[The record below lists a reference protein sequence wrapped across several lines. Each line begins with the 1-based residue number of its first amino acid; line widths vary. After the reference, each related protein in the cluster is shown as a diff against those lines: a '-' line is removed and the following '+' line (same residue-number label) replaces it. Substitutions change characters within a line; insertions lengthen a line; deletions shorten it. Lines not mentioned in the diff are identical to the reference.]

1 MKEHFR
7 KIKSLTLNTLF
18 ENDPNRFT
26 HFSHVLHDTLF
37 DFSKNHMTQ
46 ETLKHLIDWANRR
59 NVPEALRKLNAGE
72 IVNFSE
78 NRAARHAELRKPK
91 NQRLPD
97 VQHALDKMASL
108 VEHLHHAKTLTD
120 IVVLGIGG
128 SHLGPRLTLD
138 ALSSYA
144 VTSQRFHFVSTLD
157 AHQITTTLD
166 KLSPDSTAIIISS
179 KTFSTQET
187 LLNAQ
192 HAKKWLGN
200 YFPAHAYAVTA
211 NSAAAEKMGIDKN
224 HILPLWDWV
233 GGRYSIWS
241 TIGFPLALSIGMEQ
255 FEAFLAGGHAID
267 KHALEAPLEK
277 NIPVIMALLNHW
289 YVNFFKTQTH
299 AILPYDHRLSA
310 LPAYLQQLEMESNGK
325 SISQNGKKIREQ
337 TGPIIWGAPET
348 DGQHAFHQLLH
359 QGTQI
364 CPIDFIV
371 TRKPHHSDM
380 AQHRLLFAHCL
391 SQAHALMCGKK
402 SLLPYKNM
410 PGNRPSTMIV
420 LPELNPFYMG
430 FLIALY
436 EYKVFVSATLWDIN
450 PFDQWG
456 VEFGKQ
462 CASDIETSIK
472 NSTTEHDWDVSTR
485 GLIEWFSKV

>member
-7 KIKSLTLNTLF
+7 KLKSLSLNTLF
-18 ENDPNRFT
+18 EKDPNRFRD
-26 HFSHVLHDTLF
+26 FSYAIHDSLI
-37 DFSKNHMTQ
+37 DFSKNHLTH
-46 ETLKHLIDWANRR
+46 ETLELLVDFANRR

-78 NRAARHAELRKPK
+78 NRTARHSELRKPK
-91 NQRLPD
+91 GQRLPE
-97 VQHALDKMASL
+97 VQQALDKMAKL
-108 VEHLHHAKTLTD
+108 VNDIHDNKTITD
-120 IVVLGIGG
+120 ILVLGIGG
-128 SHLGPRLTLD
+128 SHLGPLLGIETL
-138 ALSSYA
+138 SPYA
-144 VTSQRFHFVSTLD
+144 TTSQQIHFVSTLD
-157 AHQITTTLD
+157 AQQITAVLG
-166 KLSPDSTAIIISS
+166 KLKPEHTVVIISS
-179 KTFSTQET
+179 KSFRTQET

-200 YFPAHAYAVTA
+200 NFSAQAYAITA
-211 NSAAAEKMGIDKN
+211 NTSAAENFGVDKN

-241 TIGFPLALSIGMEQ
+241 TIGFPIALYIGMKN
-255 FEAFLAGGHAID
+255 FEEFLAGGHAID
-267 KHALEAPLEK
+267 QHAQKTPLAK
-277 NIPVIMALLNHW
+277 NIPVLMALINHL

-299 AILPYDHRLSA
+299 AILPYDSRLGS

-325 SISQNGKKIREQ
+325 SVSQSGKTIREQ
-337 TGPIIWGAPET
+337 TGPIIWGARET

-359 QGTQI
+359 QGTQF

-371 TRKPHHSDM
+371 MRKPHHSDI

-391 SQAHALMCGKK
+391 SQAHSLMRGEKA
-402 SLLPYKNM
+402 LLPYKKM
-410 PGNRPSTMIV
+410 PGNRPSTIIV
-420 LPELNPFYMG
+420 LPELTPFYLG

-456 VEFGKQ
+456 VELGKQ
-462 CASDIETSIK
+462 RAADIEASIK
-472 NSTTEHDWDVSTR
+472 NSTAGPNWDVSTR
-485 GLIEWFSKV
+485 GLIEWFSKE